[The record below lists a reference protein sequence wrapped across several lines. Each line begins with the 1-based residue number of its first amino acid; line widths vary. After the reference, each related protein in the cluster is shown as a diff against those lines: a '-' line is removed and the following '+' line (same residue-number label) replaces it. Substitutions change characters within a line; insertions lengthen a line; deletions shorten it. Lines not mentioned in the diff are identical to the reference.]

1 MGSSVKYNYDHL
13 PVGTRIKVHAAQPKE
28 GSDYDGWPPRSYL
41 NASSGA
47 TMRFDD
53 YLFGIACLAVLF
65 LSTALILR
73 YYLH

>member
-1 MGSSVKYNYDHL
+1 
-13 PVGTRIKVHAAQPKE
+13 
-28 GSDYDGWPPRSYL
+28 
-41 NASSGA
+41 
-47 TMRFDD
+47 MRFDD